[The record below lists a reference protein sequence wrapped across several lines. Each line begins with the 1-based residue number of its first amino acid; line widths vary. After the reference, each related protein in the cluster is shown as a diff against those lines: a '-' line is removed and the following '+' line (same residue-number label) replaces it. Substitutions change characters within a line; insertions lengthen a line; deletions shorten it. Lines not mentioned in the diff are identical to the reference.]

1 MSEQTTEQAQ
11 TPANQEA
18 TPKRGI
24 LRWALPLG
32 IGLYL
37 LDQVSKLWIVN
48 HFPLNLVDEKEHKY
62 FYVPNFGGFKHVS
75 AEQTDFFST
84 GIPSAEMI
92 AKQEGLHPN
101 TVVALDKLRDLE
113 PISFFDGMLNITRV
127 HNTGVAFGF
136 GNGTAWAGYVF
147 LTVPVLALI
156 GLIVLYC
163 KNFFHNT
170 ALKVAYVLIL
180 AGICGNLTDR
190 LIQGFLLPYE
200 CEHGFFT
207 KLMNGYVVDFID
219 VTIPF
224 FNYRWPAFNVADS
237 CIFIAAFIFFF
248 AGMFAAKNEEGK
260 IKV

>member
-1 MSEQTTEQAQ
+1 MSDRTTEQAQ
-11 TPANQEA
+11 TPADRQA
-18 TPKRGI
+18 APKRGM

-37 LDQVSKLWIVN
+37 LDQVSKLWVVN
-48 HFPLNLVDEKEHKY
+48 HFPLNLVDEKEHDY
-62 FYVPNFGGFKHVS
+62 FYIPNFSGFKHVS
-75 AEQTDFFST
+75 TEQVDFYCS
-84 GIPSAEMI
+84 GLPSPEML
-92 AKQEGLHPN
+92 AKQEGIPAG
-101 TVVALDKLRDLE
+101 TVEAINKLRELE
-113 PISFFDGMLNITRV
+113 PISFFDGLLNITRV

-147 LTVPVLALI
+147 LAVPVLALI
-156 GLIVLYC
+156 GIIILYC

-248 AGMFAAKNEEGK
+248 VGLYSAKNEEAAT
-260 IKV
+260 KV